1 MKGGNNTEALYKEIG
16 VRIHK
21 IVDKHGET
29 HEILAK
35 ALGYSAHQTVTYWA
49 NGTRPVPLEKLLEIS
64 RRYNVSMDYLT
75 TRTDADTKVSEEGKE
90 LQFVCDRTG
99 LSVKAVKELQELPRW
114 AAKWADSDIR
124 SMLNLVIEN
133 YAFEL
138 CNGLQ
143 RIESAK
149 NKALSAINHPV
160 SSPTDPPGIKLD
172 ALQDSQKELELALF
186 NFTEIC
192 RQIADEFD
200 SYNVLLDCK
209 KAYYEVV
216 ESIPL
221 EAKWEGSE
229 DGEHISTS
237 EN

>member
-16 VRIHK
+16 LRIHK
-21 IVDKHGET
+21 QIEKHGET
-29 HEILAK
+29 HKILAES
-35 ALGYSAHQTVTYWA
+35 LGVHREVVTYWA
-49 NGTRPVPLEKLLEIS
+49 NGQRKPTLEQLLEIS

-75 TRTDADTKVSEEGKE
+75 TRTEAETDVTEEGKE

-99 LSVKAVKELQELPRW
+99 LSVKAVEELQKLPRW
-114 AAKWADSDIR
+114 AAKWADSDIL

-149 NKALSAINHPV
+149 NKALSAINLPV
-160 SSPTDPPGIKLD
+160 SSPSDPPGIKLD

-209 KAYYEVV
+209 KAYYDVV

-221 EAKWEGSE
+221 EAKWEV
-229 DGEHISTS
+229 S
-237 EN
+237 ENGEYIETAEN

>member
-1 MKGGNNTEALYKEIG
+1 MPRKPDLTKKERYNDPFPSRLRELIRERD
-16 VRIHK
+16 VTQEQLKDVLSLSKRQSVTSY
-21 IVDKHGET
+21 VDGET
-29 HEILAK
+29 LPTIDKLVAIADYFGVTPDFLLGFSDAK
-35 ALGYSAHQTVTYWA
+35 TNDIEVQA
-49 NGTRPVPLEKLLEIS
+49 
-64 RRYNVSMDYLT
+64 
-75 TRTDADTKVSEEGKE
+75 
-90 LQFVCDRTG
+90 VCDRTG
-99 LSVKAVKELQELPRW
+99 LSVKAVKELQELPGW

-149 NKALSAINHPV
+149 NNALSAISLPV
-160 SSPTDPPGIKLD
+160 SSPPNTPTAKLD

-209 KAYYEVV
+209 KAYYEVI

-229 DGEHISTS
+229 NGQHFETA